1 MNQML
6 KLKSEELKKN
16 ISSIEQQLLSA
27 QIPKSDEELRRRSTL
42 DVIVWRNKKY
52 QQ

>member
-6 KLKSEELKKN
+6 KLKSEQLKKN

-27 QIPKSDEELRRRSTL
+27 QIPKNDET
-42 DVIVWRNKKY
+42 
-52 QQ
+52 